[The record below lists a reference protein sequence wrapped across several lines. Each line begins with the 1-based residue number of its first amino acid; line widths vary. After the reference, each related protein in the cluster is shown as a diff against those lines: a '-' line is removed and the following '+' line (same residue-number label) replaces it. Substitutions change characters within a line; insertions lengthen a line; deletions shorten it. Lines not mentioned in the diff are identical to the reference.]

1 MLELKVYNDLRNELG
16 TIKNYQEPSIYEEI
30 NGPYTFQFE
39 TFRESFKLLG
49 PNLVIV
55 GGQDFRIAR
64 VVKNRASFPH
74 AVVECEHISYD
85 LLRHDVNFEEIET
98 SPRSIMELL
107 VEGTGFS
114 IGVVEFGESVLYKP
128 SEQKVRGALIG
139 LARGIGGELVFD
151 NKTISLIRQRGI
163 NRGLEFTLGV
173 NIRDV
178 SEEVDYR
185 IYGQRS
191 YEIDVVDLS
200 ELDDFDGFASI
211 EIGDSVQISDPEL
224 EINTVQR
231 VISIERDPASKALP
245 RLQIGRVVFDLFNYE
260 DEKET
265 DPDEEIPDGPS
276 SIKVDFVGIATVDA
290 AFTLDEGDEFPFLID
305 VEFIGASE
313 VEVYA
318 DLITG
323 VDDDEDEA
331 GYKGFF
337 IEFGTANLSES
348 STFHFSKSYDT
359 LSSATYGLIGATS
372 PRSVSVVFEEI
383 KTGGKVIGVKALGNW
398 GTGSAPAMKVSI
410 IAVCYTATNEGAGS
424 GAV

>member
-1 MLELKVYNDLRNELG
+1 MELKVYNDLRNELG
-16 TIKNYQEPSIYEEI
+16 TIKNYKEPSIYEEI

-39 TFRESFKLLG
+39 TFRESFNLLG

-55 GGQDFRIAR
+55 DGQDFRIAR

-74 AVVECEHISYD
+74 AKVECEHISYD

-114 IGVVEFGESVLYKP
+114 IGVVEFAGSVLYKP

-151 NKTISLIRQRGI
+151 NKTVSLIQQRGI

-200 ELDDFDGFASI
+200 ELDDYDGFASI

-245 RLQIGRVVFDLFNYE
+245 RLQIGRVVFDFFNYE
-260 DEKET
+260 DEKEK
-265 DPDEEIPDGPS
+265 DPDEEIPGGPS
-276 SIKVDFVGIATVDA
+276 SLKVDFVGIATVDV

-305 VEFIGASE
+305 VEFVGASE

-318 DLITG
+318 DLIAG
-323 VDDDEDEA
+323 VDDDKDE

-337 IEFGTANLSES
+337 IEFGSASLSES
-348 STFHFSKSYDT
+348 STFMFSTPYDT
-359 LSSATYGLIGATS
+359 LSSATYGLVGAVN

-383 KTGGKVIGVKALGNW
+383 KTGGKVTGVKALGNW
-398 GTGSAPAMKVSI
+398 GTGSAPALKVNI
-410 IAVCYTATNEGAGS
+410 MAVCYKAISE
-424 GAV
+424 AV